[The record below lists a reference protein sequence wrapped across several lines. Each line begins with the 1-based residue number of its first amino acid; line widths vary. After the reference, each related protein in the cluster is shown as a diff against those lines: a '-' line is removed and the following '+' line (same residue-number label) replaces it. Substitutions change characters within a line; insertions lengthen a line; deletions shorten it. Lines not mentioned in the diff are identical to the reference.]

1 MYQDYYGICAE
12 RTAAFHTCG
21 GGGDYF
27 DQVSVLKIPKENEG
41 GEGISD
47 DLNWVT
53 EERVYE
59 IYMNGM
65 TQKLG
70 ESGNMPI
77 RQLLRTCETPKR
89 GGSRNLESIL
99 NLLHI

>member
-1 MYQDYYGICAE
+1 MI
-12 RTAAFHTCG
+12 TLTK
-21 GGGDYF
+21 
-27 DQVSVLKIPKENEG
+27 VSVLKIPKENEG

-47 DLNWVT
+47 DLNWVM

-70 ESGNMPI
+70 ESGNMPS